1 MYLARGRGECLDKAT
16 HNDRN
21 VFLLRKPAHV
31 TLHSAERDTVV
42 IGIKTARG
50 LDGQLVPS
58 YGTPEAGRGL
68 VTHKDVRNPF
78 DYENRRWKPMA
89 VDGGWHLQY
98 GPKPTLFL
106 GLSDDG
112 AQQPTLTTTPVIW
125 SIPGL
130 DVPAPA
136 AENIS
141 LVVEEVPRSRI
152 SELET
157 VLFNKDADVAAL
169 KAENASLQAENA
181 AKDAEIQKL
190 KAALKCFID
199 P

>member
-1 MYLARGRGECLDKAT
+1 
-16 HNDRN
+16 
-21 VFLLRKPAHV
+21 
-31 TLHSAERDTVV
+31 
-42 IGIKTARG
+42 
-50 LDGQLVPS
+50 
-58 YGTPEAGRGL
+58 
-68 VTHKDVRNPF
+68 
-78 DYENRRWKPMA
+78 MA